1 MMSDMSIITHIE
13 QSVKRF
19 AARQG
24 RVLTRRQRGTAEREL
39 NVMNQNVEQAV
50 RNEQVWQRNLRKV
63 VAAAM
68 MTAIVFVGNYLRIVL
83 PISVGGNTAFT
94 LANIFCALSGILLGP
109 WWGFLAAGLGS
120 GLYDLTFPA
129 YVAEAPITFFTKGMY
144 GLVAGLV
151 LYLVFVRLLKK
162 GENSY
167 AGQLVATIFAALGY
181 LVVYSIKNF
190 FYNGMFVEG
199 YSSAAQCWAVVVAKL
214 PASVF
219 NGVVAAIFAPILGV
233 AIMKALK
240 AANLDRLVLPDYREK
255 A

>member
-1 MMSDMSIITHIE
+1 MNNSKARRHL
-13 QSVKRF
+13 VK
-19 AARQG
+19 
-24 RVLTRRQRGTAEREL
+24 LC
-39 NVMNQNVEQAV
+39 
-50 RNEQVWQRNLRKV
+50 
-63 VAAAM
+63 VAAL
-68 MTAIVFVGNYLRIVL
+68 MTAVVFVGNYLRIVL

-151 LYLVFVRLLKK
+151 LHLIFVRLLKK
-162 GENSY
+162 ERDSY
-167 AGQLVATIFAALGY
+167 GPQLVATICAAVGY

-190 FYNGMFVEG
+190 FYNAMFIEG
-199 YSSAAQCWAVVVAKL
+199 YTTAAQCWAVVIAKI

-219 NGVVAAIFAPILGV
+219 NGAVAAIFAPILGV
-233 AIMKALK
+233 AILKALK
-240 AANLDRLVLPDYREK
+240 AAHLERLL